1 MLDLIV
7 SAITPPL
14 LIVLFIYR
22 NDLYEKEPHK
32 LLITTFFLGCFL
44 VIPMILLELITE
56 KIFKNIFI
64 FSMIGIALV
73 EEGVKYIALLKFNF
87 PKKDF
92 NEPYDGIIYS
102 LVLTM
107 GFALVENIM
116 YVVGSGSEGASVSVL
131 RMLTAIPMHAT
142 CGIVMGYFLGMAK
155 MKEKNKTKNL
165 ILSMI
170 FPVIIHGLYNYFIFV
185 NLFGLSLIIVF
196 FGVRY
201 SLKAIKIHQDSSPFK
216 PKKKSL

>member
-44 VIPMILLELITE
+44 ILPMILLELITE

-64 FSMIGIALV
+64 FSMIGVALV
-73 EEGVKYIALLKFNF
+73 EEGIKYLALLKFNF

-107 GFALVENIM
+107 GFAMVENVT
-116 YVVGSGSEGASVSVL
+116 YVIGNGSEGASVSVL

-142 CGIVMGYFLGMAK
+142 CGIVMGYFMGMAK
-155 MKEKNKTKNL
+155 MNEKNKTKNL
-165 ILSMI
+165 MLSIIL
-170 FPVIIHGLYNYFIFV
+170 PVLIHGLYNYFIFI

-196 FGVRY
+196 VGVRY
-201 SLKAIKIHQDSSPFK
+201 SLKAIKIHQESSPFK
-216 PKKKSL
+216 PKNKSF

>member
-44 VIPMILLELITE
+44 ILPMILLELITE

-64 FSMIGIALV
+64 FSMIGVALV
-73 EEGVKYIALLKFNF
+73 EEGIKYLALLKFNF

-92 NEPYDGIIYS
+92 NFEIRS
-102 LVLTM
+102 L
-107 GFALVENIM
+107 
-116 YVVGSGSEGASVSVL
+116 
-131 RMLTAIPMHAT
+131 
-142 CGIVMGYFLGMAK
+142 
-155 MKEKNKTKNL
+155 
-165 ILSMI
+165 
-170 FPVIIHGLYNYFIFV
+170 LYQN
-185 NLFGLSLIIVF
+185 FGVLII
-196 FGVRY
+196 
-201 SLKAIKIHQDSSPFK
+201 IQ
-216 PKKKSL
+216 

>member
-64 FSMIGIALV
+64 FSMIGVALV

-116 YVVGSGSEGASVSVL
+116 YVV
-131 RMLTAIPMHAT
+131 
-142 CGIVMGYFLGMAK
+142 
-155 MKEKNKTKNL
+155 
-165 ILSMI
+165 
-170 FPVIIHGLYNYFIFV
+170 
-185 NLFGLSLIIVF
+185 
-196 FGVRY
+196 
-201 SLKAIKIHQDSSPFK
+201 
-216 PKKKSL
+216 

>member
-44 VIPMILLELITE
+44 ILPMILLELITE

-64 FSMIGIALV
+64 FSMIGVALV
-73 EEGVKYIALLKFNF
+73 EEGIKYLALLKFNF

-107 GFALVENIM
+107 GFALVENVM
-116 YVVGSGSEGASVSVL
+116 YVIGNGSEGASVSVL
-131 RMLTAIPMHAT
+131 RMLTAIPMHST
-142 CGIVMGYFLGMAK
+142 CGIVMGYFMGMAK
-155 MKEKNKTKNL
+155 MNEKNKTKNL
-165 ILSMI
+165 MLSIIL
-170 FPVIIHGLYNYFIFV
+170 PVLIHGLYNYFIFI
-185 NLFGLSLIIVF
+185 NLFGISLIIVF
-196 FGVRY
+196 VGVRY
-201 SLKAIKIHQDSSPFK
+201 SLKAIKIHQESSPFK
-216 PKKKSL
+216 P